1 MTLDGLLPTGK
12 RFGSY
17 RIERFLG
24 AGAMGEVY
32 TATHVGL
39 GKTVVVKVLQPQYA
53 RVEGVRARFTREG
66 RAAAAIRHP
75 HVVDV
80 TDVGEHEGMP
90 FLVMEL
96 LEGQSL
102 GKLLEERG
110 PLPIELAI
118 DLMLPVIAGVDAA
131 HRAGVVHRDL
141 KPENL
146 FITNTAAGEPHPKVL
161 DFGISRLVG
170 GDDAGLT
177 GTEASLGTPAYMPPE
192 QITRARDADAR
203 SDQYSLGVILYEC
216 LTGVIPFPG
225 DNVYAVIR
233 RVGDGVY
240 QPPRTL
246 RPELHPALEATVM
259 RAMAREPQQRFPSLQ
274 SFAAALLP
282 FASGRARSTWSAT
295 FQAPQATP
303 GGDANGSSTAPHPS
317 TLAGAEGAHD
327 TTGNGRKLSPFV
339 ALALVVAASVGLVL
353 TAALWRAS
361 RHSDATLPPSSVAPR
376 VIADAAVLDVAT
388 TNAAVDAP
396 PADASIT
403 DVLVV
408 TTNAETTDAGT
419 VESVAPRRHGARH
432 GHGHAHTPSGI
443 VTPSGVVVPEV
454 AP

>member
-12 RFGSY
+12 RFGAY

-32 TATHVGL
+32 TATHLGL

-53 RVEGVRARFTREG
+53 RVDEVRARFSREG
-66 RAAAAIRHP
+66 RAAAAIRQP
-75 HVVDV
+75 NVVDV
-80 TDVGEHEGMP
+80 TDVGEQEGMP
-90 FLVMEL
+90 FLAMEL

-102 GKLLEERG
+102 GAMLRARG
-110 PLPIELAI
+110 ALPIDLAI

-146 FITNTAAGEPHPKVL
+146 FITRDATGAAHPKVL

-170 GDDAGLT
+170 GDDAPRT
-177 GTEASLGTPAYMPPE
+177 GAEASLGTPAYMPPE

-240 QPPRTL
+240 QPPRAL
-246 RPELHPALEATVM
+246 RPELSPALEAAVM
-259 RAMAREPQQRFPSLQ
+259 RAMAREAPQRFPSLQ

-282 FASGRARSTWSAT
+282 FASERARAAWRAT
-295 FQAPQATP
+295 FQAAPTEQP
-303 GGDANGSSTAPHPS
+303 GPERAPSPPD
-317 TLAGAEGAHD
+317 TLAADEDAHA
-327 TTGNGRKLSPFV
+327 TRVHRRARAPGV
-339 ALALVVAASVGLVL
+339 ALAAAVVVGAAL
-353 TAALWRAS
+353 TAAAWRAS
-361 RHSDATLPPSSVAPR
+361 RPSTETRSPPMSASPRPAAPDAALDALTAETAPPTVATPDAA
-376 VIADAAVLDVAT
+376 VTADAAAIADLAL
-388 TNAAVDAP
+388 P
-396 PADASIT
+396 P
-403 DVLVV
+403 
-408 TTNAETTDAGT
+408 
-419 VESVAPRRHGARH
+419 PRHGARH
-432 GHGHAHTPSGI
+432 GHGHSHAPTGI